1 MIKINVDG
9 AFVEGD
15 CAGYGVVIRDDKGDV
30 LLSAWGMVHYA
41 ASTEEVELIACR
53 EGVKLAAEWVPRL
66 AILESDCLVAIN
78 FLRRPSDQRSQ
89 SVFTIKETVL
99 ASEKLPSVVFS
110 HVKREQNRVA
120 HELAQIARRLSHCAV
135 WRNRAPVCVEQL
147 VAHDCNFP
155 VQ

>member
-1 MIKINVDG
+1 
-9 AFVEGD
+9 
-15 CAGYGVVIRDDKGDV
+15 
-30 LLSAWGMVHYA
+30 MVHYA

-66 AILESDCLVAIN
+66 AILE
-78 FLRRPSDQRSQ
+78 F
-89 SVFTIKETVL
+89 
-99 ASEKLPSVVFS
+99 VFS